1 MDITSQVSVL
11 SVVTEVVTLTL
22 GLQVVIL
29 SLKDVVSTLAQWVEI
44 SEWATTLE
52 HHTGLMV
59 GTVTVFIT
67 TMRCLQELHL
77 SELLV
82 FHTVLESVG
91 FVVVVGLFHTDTV
104 DKVLLLHIVVVVT
117 VDKVDKVEEDSSR
130 SLTFKPNI
138 KILEKRVIN
147 PLFL

>member
-104 DKVLLLHIVVVVT
+104 EKVLLLHTVVMVT
-117 VDKVDKVEEDSSR
+117 VDKVDKVEEDSLR
-130 SLTFKPNI
+130 SLTFNPNN
-138 KILEKRVIN
+138 KIFQKRVID

>member
-1 MDITSQVSVL
+1 MPLVVL
-11 SVVTEVVTLTL
+11 EVVTLTH

-29 SLKDVVSTLAQWVEI
+29 SLKDVVSSLVQWVET
-44 SEWATTLE
+44 SVLE
-52 HHTGLMV
+52 LMLVHHTELMV
-59 GTVTVFIT
+59 GTVTVSS
-67 TMRCLQELHL
+67 TMTQCLQGLHL

-82 FHTVLESVG
+82 FHMVSDSVG
-91 FVVVVGLFHTDTV
+91 FVVVVGLFLTDMV
-104 DKVLLLHIVVVVT
+104 DKVLLLHTVVVVT

>member
-44 SEWATTLE
+44 LEWATTLE

-104 DKVLLLHIVVVVT
+104 EKVLLLHTVVMVT
-117 VDKVDKVEEDSSR
+117 VDKVDKVEGDSLR
-130 SLTFKPNI
+130 SLTFNPNN
-138 KILEKRVIN
+138 KIFQKRVID

>member
-44 SEWATTLE
+44 LEWATTLE

-91 FVVVVGLFHTDTV
+91 FVVVVGLFLTDMV
-104 DKVLLLHIVVVVT
+104 DKVLLLHTVVVVT